1 MAKQVRLDLGWNLLQ
16 VNIYLNPRQ
25 HCVQVQV
32 HLSYCLGEFG
42 LGGLGGL
49 RSSPRLQTP
58 PL

>member
-1 MAKQVRLDLGWNLLQ
+1 MAKQVRLDLGQNLLQ

-32 HLSYCLGEFG
+32 HLSYRLGEFG

-49 RSSPRLQTP
+49 RSSPRLQIP